1 MARHPKTNR
10 INAFVVEM
18 DWDGVK
24 VEHGSRF
31 MGLKALANGVI
42 SFEDVKVPR
51 ENLIGRE
58 GDGLRVA
65 LVTLN
70 TGRLTLPA
78 TTAGIAKA
86 GLGLCRK
93 WAHARVQWGVP
104 IGKHEAEAVQGARL
118 PHTPST
124 NEAVAVHPPRLPH
137 PPPPHHP

>member
-1 MARHPKTNR
+1 
-10 INAFVVEM
+10 M
-18 DWDGVK
+18 DWEGVK
-24 VEHGSRF
+24 VEHRSRF

-86 GLGLCRK
+86 GRELCRK
-93 WAHARVQWGVP
+93 WGNARVQWGVP
-104 IGKHEAEAVQGARL
+104 IGKHDARAVTVAALATSAFDMEFVACLVAPLAARSGSEGR
-118 PHTPST
+118 P
-124 NEAVAVHPPRLPH
+124 E
-137 PPPPHHP
+137 